1 MRVLLVTN
9 DYPPKPGGIQQ
20 YLGNLVRHFDG
31 ALRVLAPHDSV
42 AVSDGQVHRHRRRF
56 LWPTPAV
63 RRWVEGHLA
72 EFTPDVVVFGAPY
85 PLAALGPG
93 LERRRGVPFAVIA
106 HGAEVVI
113 PAAVPLLRQ
122 ALLGPIRRAATVFAV
137 SEFTARRVGRLTRR
151 EVRYLGAGVDLE
163 AFHPGATSDRGVIGC
178 VSRFVPR
185 KGQARLLRAAAA
197 LRRSGR
203 EAEVLLVG
211 KGRLEARLRR
221 LATRLQ
227 VPTRFE
233 VGVGWERL
241 GELYREMDLFAMP
254 ARARWLGLEVEGLG
268 IVYLEAAASGLPV
281 VAGGS
286 GGAPE
291 TVEPGVTGFVATSG
305 AELRE
310 ALELLLA
317 EPARA
322 REMGRRGRQRMKE
335 HFTWEAVAGRFHAG
349 LEEVIAG
356 RR

>member
-31 ALRVLAPHDSV
+31 ALRVLAPHDPA
-42 AVSDGQVHRHRRRF
+42 AVPDEQVHRHRRRF
-56 LWPTPAV
+56 LWPTPGV
-63 RRWVEGHLA
+63 RRWVDRHLA

-85 PLAALGPG
+85 PLAGLGPG
-93 LERRRGVPFAVIA
+93 LERRHRVPFAVIA

-113 PAAVPLLRQ
+113 PAAVPVVRQ
-122 ALLGPIRRAATVFAV
+122 VLLGPLRRAATVFAV
-137 SEFTARRVGRLTRR
+137 SEFTTRRVRRLTKQ
-151 EVRYLGAGVDLE
+151 EVRYLGAGVDVA
-163 AFHPGATSDRGVIGC
+163 AFHPGEGTDRRVIGC

-185 KGQARLLRAAAA
+185 KGQVRLLRAAAA

-203 EAEVLLVG
+203 EVEVLLVG
-211 KGRLEARLRR
+211 KGRLERRLRR
-221 LATRLQ
+221 LAARLR

-241 GELYREMDLFAMP
+241 GELYREMELFAMP

-281 VAGGS
+281 VAGSS

-291 TVEPGVTGFVATSG
+291 TVQPGVTGLVATSG
-305 AELRE
+305 EELRE

-317 EPARA
+317 DPTRA
-322 REMGRRGRQRMKE
+322 REMGRRGRQRME
-335 HFTWEAVAGRFHAG
+335 AHFTWEAVADRFRAG
-349 LEEVIAG
+349 LEEVVAES
-356 RR
+356 R